1 MWNPEAKESMTVWAE
16 VQVVRHKFSVHV
28 VMGILWLGW
37 IHLQDFSK
45 TQDSH
50 WLNPPTISQNNKF
63 YLLHKDSIFNLFQN
77 YVLSFIM
84 H

>member
-37 IHLQDFSK
+37 IHLQDF
-45 TQDSH
+45 
-50 WLNPPTISQNNKF
+50 WVGLR
-63 YLLHKDSIFNLFQN
+63 HKIH
-77 YVLSFIM
+77 IG
-84 H
+84 